1 SSCSCYAERVVYPTA
16 TATGESRGSSVVRV
30 FGRAT
35 SPLCETILTA
45 SLPSKAACD
54 VRPTDVH
61 TCSISCECNLRPAC
75 LPKPRGNLKYTHVLE
90 RQRADCQDN
99 SCQTSGGFE
108 PRQTHHLHTCRVA
121 DCEPRVDRCLATRPS
136 CVVECCQIPTC
147 EPPKITKKEQG
158 SQTTESSED
167 NCVSQNQNYERYETT
182 SCRVERVTR
191 RRTAPR
197 SYSCARPSL
206 ESCVGRSL
214 QDCSYY
220 LSLVRRSEND
230 LWSRIAECEMDLAA
244 FECMMSS
251 DVQFELK
258 FKFFLFVD
266 ADYIREAIQKSQDLI
281 RCDFQ
286 KIRCF
291 CDNND
296 SSHRFNGNI
305 EELWRE
311 TQRKLGEVLR
321 MMDKIDRMRSR
332 GWKDAEDAV
341 RACDGYKIDGYAL
354 RVEYPRGRS
363 FNSFRRG
370 GGRGSGPSRR
380 SDYRVIVTNLPPSGS
395 WQDLKDH
402 MREAGDVGFADVFKD
417 GSGVVEFLR
426 YEDMKYALKKL
437 DDSKFRSHEGE
448 TSYIRVREE
457 RQYSRSRSRSRS
469 YTSPRNRGRYSN
481 SRSGSRSSS
490 PRR

>member
-1 SSCSCYAERVVYPTA
+1 M
-16 TATGESRGSSVVRV
+16 
-30 FGRAT
+30 RADRK
-35 SPLCETILTA
+35 IY
-45 SLPSKAACD
+45 
-54 VRPTDVH
+54 
-61 TCSISCECNLRPAC
+61 I
-75 LPKPRGNLKYTHVLE
+75 GNL
-90 RQRADCQDN
+90 
-99 SCQTSGGFE
+99 
-108 PRQTHHLHTCRVA
+108 
-121 DCEPRVDRCLATRPS
+121 
-136 CVVECCQIPTC
+136 
-147 EPPKITKKEQG
+147 PPKIRSAELEEIFSKYGAIADVDVKRRQG
-158 SQTTESSED
+158 PPFAFIEFED
-167 NCVSQNQNYERYETT
+167 ER
-182 SCRVERVTR
+182 
-191 RRTAPR
+191 
-197 SYSCARPSL
+197 
-206 ESCVGRSL
+206 
-214 QDCSYY
+214 
-220 LSLVRRSEND
+220 
-230 LWSRIAECEMDLAA
+230 
-244 FECMMSS
+244 
-251 DVQFELK
+251 
-258 FKFFLFVD
+258 
-266 ADYIREAIQKSQDLI
+266 
-281 RCDFQ
+281 
-286 KIRCF
+286 
-291 CDNND
+291 
-296 SSHRFNGNI
+296 
-305 EELWRE
+305 
-311 TQRKLGEVLR
+311 
-321 MMDKIDRMRSR
+321 
-332 GWKDAEDAV
+332 DAEDAV